1 MPEETKQVDTVNK
14 TEPTTVVTV
23 DPAFKSAEETVQ
35 LTVTES
41 NNAET
46 NQQETIVLEDWQ
58 QRMLDEMS
66 ELEDRII
73 KANGY
78 LLTLDRDSIDYREL
92 QNQVQAMREY
102 RQALGKRI
110 ARLVPQQ

>member
-23 DPAFKSAEETVQ
+23 DPALEGAEETVTMQ
-35 LTVTES
+35 VTQSDDVGDQES
-41 NNAET
+41 PV
-46 NQQETIVLEDWQ
+46 VLEDWQ

-66 ELEDRII
+66 ELEERII
-73 KANGY
+73 KANAY
-78 LLTLDRDSIDYREL
+78 VVNLDRDSIDHRQL
-92 QNQVQAMREY
+92 QNQIQAMREY
-102 RQALGKRI
+102 RQALGLRI